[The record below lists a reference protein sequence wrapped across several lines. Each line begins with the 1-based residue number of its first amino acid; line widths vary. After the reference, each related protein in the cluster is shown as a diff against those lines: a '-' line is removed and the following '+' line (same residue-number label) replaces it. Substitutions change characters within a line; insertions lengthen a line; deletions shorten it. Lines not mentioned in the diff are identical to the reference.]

1 MTLPREVRPVHTGK
15 LRYLHGSSPML
26 SLQIVTIP
34 LHPVRLGCIRFF
46 GANSACSRTGA
57 TYGKRIVA
65 VRQRDIYR
73 SARAASAAAMPLTA
87 RQAEVLRLAG
97 RGMSGKQIAHHLG
110 ISVRTVEDHFSGM
123 RRRTG
128 ARSQGELIAYGI
140 VAGLVKPGLAV
151 PESVICGRPDAV
163 GGRPGQPVPET
174 SPGTACRTPGNGT
187 VSGTM
192 AS

>member
-15 LRYLHGSSPML
+15 LRYLHGPSPML

-97 RGMSGKQIAHHLG
+97 AVCPASRSPTIWGYQSAPLRITSAECG
-110 ISVRTVEDHFSGM
+110 
-123 RRRTG
+123 G
-128 ARSQGELIAYGI
+128 AQARA
-140 VAGLVKPGLAV
+140 ARA
-151 PESVICGRPDAV
+151 
-163 GGRPGQPVPET
+163 
-174 SPGTACRTPGNGT
+174 N
-187 VSGTM
+187 
-192 AS
+192 

>member
-97 RGMSGKQIAHHLG
+97 RGMSGKRIRPPSRGYQSAPLRITSAECG
-110 ISVRTVEDHFSGM
+110 
-123 RRRTG
+123 G
-128 ARSQGELIAYGI
+128 AQARA
-140 VAGLVKPGLAV
+140 ARA
-151 PESVICGRPDAV
+151 
-163 GGRPGQPVPET
+163 
-174 SPGTACRTPGNGT
+174 N
-187 VSGTM
+187 
-192 AS
+192 